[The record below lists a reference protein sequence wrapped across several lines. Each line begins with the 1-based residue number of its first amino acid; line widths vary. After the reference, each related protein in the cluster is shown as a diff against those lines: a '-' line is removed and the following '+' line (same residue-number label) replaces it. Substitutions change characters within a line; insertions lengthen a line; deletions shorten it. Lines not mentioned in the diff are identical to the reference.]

1 MHLPENSRRRVVRI
15 VLLWS
20 TAIAVA
26 AALDR
31 IVADAMRQSGAEAW
45 LHHHPWLEHVLKSP
59 GEAWF
64 TLLIAAAVCLAHRLR
79 WRGGALLL
87 LAATISGVNGIS
99 KWIVGRTRPFKLFD
113 PEGHAYLAPFELH
126 PFRGGIPG
134 IVHQTN
140 LCFPSGHVAWAFATA
155 ATMSILLP
163 RWRGGFYAVAVLV
176 AAERVAENAHWLSD
190 VVVAAAL
197 GVASVWL
204 VRRVWWDRWC
214 SAQASASHA
223 TPDESGLIA
232 AARAPNIDIGLHHH
246 GSNATGQRTL
256 PVAGDSCLQ

>member
-1 MHLPENSRRRVVRI
+1 MHQSDHHRRRVVRI
-15 VLLWS
+15 VLLWL
-20 TAIAVA
+20 TAVVAA

-31 IVADAMRQSGAEAW
+31 LVADAMRQSGAEAW
-45 LHHHPWLEHVLKSP
+45 LHHHPWLEHLLKSP

-64 TLLIAAAVCLAHRLR
+64 TLLVAAALCLTHRLR
-79 WRGGALLL
+79 WRAGALLL
-87 LAATISGVNGIS
+87 LTAMLSGVNGIS
-99 KWIVGRTRPFKLFD
+99 KWVVGRTRPFKLFD
-113 PEGHAYLAPFELH
+113 PDGHAYLAPFELH
-126 PFRGGIPG
+126 PFRVGIHG
-134 IVHQTN
+134 IIHQTN

-163 RWRGGFYAVAVLV
+163 RWRAAFYAVAVLV
-176 AAERVAENAHWLSD
+176 AGERVAENAHWLSD

-204 VRRVWWDRWC
+204 VRTVWWDAWC
-214 SAQASASHA
+214 SAQASAPPA
-223 TPDESGLIA
+223 AADDSGPIA
-232 AARAPNIDIGLHHH
+232 AARSPNIDISLHHH